1 MEETLTEGFTAGDRA
16 GSPAAALAGLR
27 VLDLTR
33 VLAGP
38 LCTQLLGDHG
48 ADVLKI
54 ESATGDDT
62 RRLGRPEADGSA
74 PYFHAL
80 NRNKRSA
87 VLDLSEAAGRERL
100 LQLVAGADILVENF
114 LPGTMQRWRLDYE
127 QDLAQVNPRLI
138 YCSISG
144 FGADGPLGKLPG
156 YDAVAQ
162 AACGLMSV
170 NGDETTG
177 PMRIGIPVVDISS
190 GLYATIGI
198 LLALNERS
206 RSGRGQR
213 VEATLFD
220 SALSLLMPHAAD
232 WLMQGRPHGV
242 SGNRHPSI
250 APYEKFVAADG
261 EVFIGVLND
270 RQFRRF
276 CERIGSPALAADPRY
291 AGNQDRVANRDSL
304 IEVVNAQLRD
314 VAAEALCSDLM
325 SDGIICARD
334 DEDVAEVAQRM
345 SDEQVRRLPVLD
357 SSDRLVGIVSLGD
370 LSREADDD
378 CASEALEG
386 VSEPG
391 GKHQQ

>member
-1 MEETLTEGFTAGDRA
+1 MHWSDGAPLQG
-16 GSPAAALAGLR
+16 
-27 VLDLTR
+27 VKILDLCR
-33 VLAGP
+33 VVSGP
-38 LCTQLLGDHG
+38 FATMLLGDLG

-325 SDGIICARD
+325 SDGIPASVVRS
-334 DEDVAEVAQRM
+334 VAQALEHPHARTRA
-345 SDEQVRRLPVLD
+345 SVASIGRWRALASAVR
-357 SSDRLVGIVSLGD
+357 
-370 LSREADDD
+370 LSRTPATIRNLPPALD
-378 CASEALEG
+378 AGSEAAW
-386 VSEPG
+386 
-391 GKHQQ
+391 H

>member
-127 QDLAQVNPRLI
+127 QDLARVNPRLI

-304 IEVVNAQLRD
+304 SEVVNAQLRD

-325 SDGIICARD
+325 SDGIPASVVRS
-334 DEDVAEVAQRM
+334 VAQALEHPHARTRG
-345 SDEQVRRLPVLD
+345 SVASIGRWRALASAVR
-357 SSDRLVGIVSLGD
+357 
-370 LSREADDD
+370 LSRTPATIRNLPPALD
-378 CASEALEG
+378 AGSEAAW
-386 VSEPG
+386 
-391 GKHQQ
+391 H